1 MRKAS
6 QIVVGVIL
14 LTLGGIFAAP
24 AQPPRQSAGG
34 TGVVRLAERGDAQ
47 AQTRLGF
54 MFETGQG
61 VPQNY
66 TEAAYW
72 YRRAAEQ
79 GDPNAQYLLGN
90 SFNLGK
96 GVPIDWVQA
105 YIWFNLSASRT
116 RPGDERKHRVTMRDI
131 MASKLGRPLFEEA
144 QNLAILWRPK
154 PERRSPLK

>member
-1 MRKAS
+1 MRKTS
-6 QIVVGVIL
+6 QIALGAAMLALVGV
-14 LTLGGIFAAP
+14 TAAP

-34 TGVVRLAERGDAQ
+34 AGVVRLAERGEAP

-154 PERRSPLK
+154 LERRSPLK